1 MKRARSRAA
10 FAAIVLTAT
19 GLGCLVPVLVK
30 AGPVTV
36 GLFMAGVLLVL
47 AGVVL
52 SAVLLPGMLRGG
64 QSD

>member
-1 MKRARSRAA
+1 MTRFRSRAPL
-10 FAAIVLTAT
+10 AAVVLTAT

-52 SAVLLPGMLRGG
+52 SAVLLPGILRGER
-64 QSD
+64 SD